1 MILGGEVPENGEIVI
16 VLGENNQLQCIE
28 KKAEMP

>member
-16 VLGENNQLQCIE
+16 GLDENNQLQCIE